1 MHETQRAYGEGY
13 APETN
18 LREGSGWRAPS
29 RRGLPTPPRP
39 GARPVAARRRRPV
52 PGWLVLLAALL
63 VLLALGTAGSLD
75 MDEAARQA
83 DEYCGNVHEGLWPD
97 YEGTYRDRCTAD
109 GKPRH

>member
-1 MHETQRAYGEGY
+1 MRDKDVERQWRDGLQQAPQAGRARPG
-13 APETN
+13 
-18 LREGSGWRAPS
+18 R
-29 RRGLPTPPRP
+29 PTPYRP

-97 YEGTYRDRCTAD
+97 YDETYRDRCTAD